1 MKNIYQRIN
10 IIKLIKILFQWLK
23 AKKGFLI
30 IVRELKNKIRLAE
43 YKRRQA
49 PPGLR
54 VSPKAF
60 GMGRR
65 FPIVN
70 QYKSNQSIE

>member
-30 IVRELKNKIRLAE
+30 IVRELKNKKIKSAGIYIGFTKQTIYKITEEAIEEAE
-43 YKRRQA
+43 DNKLIKY
-49 PPGLR
+49 
-54 VSPKAF
+54 
-60 GMGRR
+60 
-65 FPIVN
+65 
-70 QYKSNQSIE
+70 